1 MGAQGRGKPSLS
13 QVLAGP
19 AAPRQGCDAA
29 PEPVPGGGG
38 SLPLSRA
45 CRSPRPGPA
54 EGGCSLRGG
63 SAVLH
68 LGPAGLNL
76 EPSRLFLRR
85 CSSRW
90 HCAGGNLGEVSEG
103 LGRGT
108 LSRIR
113 ALHPAAW
120 AASAPKSPSFPRF
133 PCRALAERF
142 TFKCPLGVPRRSCHS
157 RASPPKTEGA
167 RGRRG
172 NEKVQRFNAFLSV
185 CSRQAGR
192 SPSAP
197 PGSLPATCPVW
208 WNSRVPLPPPPAA
221 RSPPASIQ
229 LSSPGALFCIARSAG
244 MGGWKLA
251 CT

>member
-1 MGAQGRGKPSLS
+1 MGAQGRGKPSSS